1 MAIIA
6 GLAVGWVSLILL
18 APFLPIP
25 AAGLLYLFGSRIC
38 HQIAERSF
46 HLDGAQL
53 PVCARC
59 LGIYAG
65 AAMGVIVALRLPG
78 PRRVDPEA
86 PWHPAYVHRE
96 YIGRVPR
103 SGPAARYVMS
113 AAALNLATIVIE
125 WSGLWHL
132 SNGVRATAGAL
143 LGIAVALATIE
154 YTRCTSRRPI
164 VPDLPW
170 TPT

>member
-1 MAIIA
+1 VAIIA

-59 LGIYAG
+59 VGIYAG
-65 AAMGVIVALRLPG
+65 AAVGAL
-78 PRRVDPEA
+78 V
-86 PWHPAYVHRE
+86 YV
-96 YIGRVPR
+96 GRVPR
-103 SGPAARYVMS
+103 SGPAMRYVI
-113 AAALNLATIVIE
+113 AAVALNLATIALE
-125 WSGLWHL
+125 WFGAWHPG
-132 SNGVRATAGAL
+132 NGVRATAGAL
-143 LGIAVALATIE
+143 LGIAAALATIE

-164 VPDLPW
+164 APDLPG